1 MKTKQTKQYYHCP
14 ECDGTEIL
22 VYEETCFLL
31 LADNDFEHYCNS
43 VKLCDSD
50 AKARCN
56 DCNWVGVRQ
65 ELISK
70 ES

>member
-14 ECDGTEIL
+14 ECDGKEIL
-22 VYEETCFLL
+22 VYEETCYLL
-31 LADNDFEHYCNS
+31 LANNDFEHYCNS
-43 VKLCDSD
+43 TKLWDSD

-56 DCNWVGVRQ
+56 YCDWVGVRQ

>member
-22 VYEETCFLL
+22 VYEETCYLL
-31 LADNDFEHYCNS
+31 LANNDFEYYCNS
-43 VKLCDSD
+43 TKLQDSD
-50 AKARCN
+50 AKACCN
-56 DCNWVGVRQ
+56 HCDWVGLRQ

-70 ES
+70 EN